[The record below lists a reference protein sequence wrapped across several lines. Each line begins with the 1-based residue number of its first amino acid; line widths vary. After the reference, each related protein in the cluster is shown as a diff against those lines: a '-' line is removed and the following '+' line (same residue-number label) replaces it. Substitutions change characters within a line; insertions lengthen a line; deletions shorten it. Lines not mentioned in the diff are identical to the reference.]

1 MQVPQIR
8 MQQTYAQIGL
18 RITQPVH
25 ELQQAPAQI
34 SIKQTPA
41 TMNVTRTPSTLDI
54 NQDQARNEIN
64 MKMPDV
70 FSRDNAEAA
79 RQRGLEAI
87 AEKVQEGN
95 QLAAIE
101 NKTDALA
108 AIAVNKSL
116 PEPDD
121 YNIAFIPSY
130 GSVQINYT
138 PAQVQIEWEKGGAEI
153 QATPSPVTHHYTPG
167 KTEVYLRQMNNL
179 QIDFVGGT
187 VNLQS

>member
-8 MQQTYAQIGL
+8 LQQTYAQIGL
-18 RITQPVH
+18 RITQPVQ
-25 ELQQAPAQI
+25 ELQQVPADL
-34 SIKQTPA
+34 SIIQTPA
-41 TMNVTRTPSTLDI
+41 KMNLTRTPSKLDI
-54 NQDQARNEIN
+54 NQEQARNEVN

-79 RQRGLEAI
+79 RQAGLEAVAKI
-87 AEKVQEGN
+87 VQEGN

-121 YNIAFIPSY
+121 FNIAFIPSY
-130 GSVQINYT
+130 GSVQIDYT
-138 PAQVQIEWEKGGAEI
+138 PTELHIEWEKGGAEI
-153 QATPSPVTHHYTPG
+153 KATPREVIHNYNAG
-167 KTEVYLRQMNNL
+167 KTEVFLQQKNQL
-179 QIDFVGGT
+179 QIDFVG
-187 VNLQS
+187 

>member
-8 MQQTYAQIGL
+8 LQQTYAQIGL
-18 RITQPVH
+18 RISQPKQ
-25 ELQQAPAQI
+25 ELQQAPAQL

-41 TMNVTRTPSTLDI
+41 TMTVTRTPSKLDI

-79 RQRGLEAI
+79 KQRGLEAI

-121 YNIAFIPSY
+121 YNIAFIPSP
-130 GSVQINYT
+130 GSVQLHPN
-138 PAQVQIEWEKGGAEI
+138 
-153 QATPSPVTHHYTPG
+153 PSTDRMG
-167 KTEVYLRQMNNL
+167 KRRNGDTRN
-179 QIDFVGGT
+179 T
-187 VNLQS
+187 K

>member
-8 MQQTYAQIGL
+8 LQQTYAQIGL
-18 RITQPVH
+18 RITQPIQ
-25 ELQQAPAQI
+25 ELQQEPARL

-41 TMNVTRTPSTLDI
+41 TMKVTRTPSKLDI

-70 FSRDNAEAA
+70 FSRDNAEAS
-79 RQRGLEAI
+79 RQKGLENI
-87 AEKVQEGN
+87 AEIVLEGN

-101 NKTDALA
+101 TKTDALA

-130 GSVQINYT
+130 GSVQIDYT
-138 PAQVQIEWEKGGAEI
+138 PTQLHIEWEKGGADI
-153 QATPSPVTHHYTPG
+153 HATPHEITHHYTPG
-167 KTEVYLRQMNNL
+167 KTEVYLRQMNQL
-179 QIDFVGGT
+179 QIDIVGGSINT
-187 VNLQS
+187 QS

>member
-8 MQQTYAQIGL
+8 LQQTYAQIGL
-18 RITQPVH
+18 RITQPIQ
-25 ELQQAPAQI
+25 ELQQEPARL

-41 TMNVTRTPSTLDI
+41 TMKVTRTPSKLDI

-70 FSRDNAEAA
+70 FSRDNAEAS
-79 RQRGLEAI
+79 RQKGLENI
-87 AEKVQEGN
+87 AEIVLEGN

-101 NKTDALA
+101 TKTDALA

-130 GSVQINYT
+130 GSVQIDYT
-138 PAQVQIEWEKGGAEI
+138 PTQLHIEWEKGVRI
-153 QATPSPVTHHYTPG
+153 YMQHLMKSHITI
-167 KTEVYLRQMNNL
+167 LRARRKFT
-179 QIDFVGGT
+179 FVK
-187 VNLQS
+187 